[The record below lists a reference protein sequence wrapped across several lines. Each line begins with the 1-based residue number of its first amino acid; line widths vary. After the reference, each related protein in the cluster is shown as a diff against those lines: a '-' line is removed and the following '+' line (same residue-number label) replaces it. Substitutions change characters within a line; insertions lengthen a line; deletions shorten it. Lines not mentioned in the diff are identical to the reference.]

1 MNKHTV
7 KVNGHDTSVFIEEE
21 FWLELKY
28 ISKLKKKSISVLISD
43 VDKNKKTQNLSSAIR
58 LYILNHL
65 KNKYYVYHTRIFI
78 LTKP

>member
-21 FWLELKY
+21 FWLELKH
-28 ISKLKKKSISVLISD
+28 ISKLKKKSISVLISN
-43 VDKNKKTQNLSSAIR
+43 VDKNKKSQNLSSAIR

-65 KNKYYVYHTRIFI
+65 KNK
-78 LTKP
+78 

>member
-21 FWLELKY
+21 FWLELKH
-28 ISKLKKKSISVLISD
+28 ISKLKKKSISVLVSD

-65 KNKYYVYHTRIFI
+65 KNK
-78 LTKP
+78 

>member
-21 FWLELKY
+21 FWLELKH

-58 LYILNHL
+58 LYILYQL
-65 KNKYYVYHTRIFI
+65 KNK
-78 LTKP
+78 

>member
-1 MNKHTV
+1 MYKHTV

-21 FWLELKY
+21 FWLELKH

-65 KNKYYVYHTRIFI
+65 KNK
-78 LTKP
+78 

>member
-21 FWLELKY
+21 FWLELKH

-58 LYILNHL
+58 LYTESF
-65 KNKYYVYHTRIFI
+65 KE
-78 LTKP
+78 

>member
-21 FWLELKY
+21 FWLELKH
-28 ISKLKKKSISVLISD
+28 ISKLKKKSISVVISD

-65 KNKYYVYHTRIFI
+65 KNK
-78 LTKP
+78 

>member
-7 KVNGHDTSVFIEEE
+7 NVNGHDTSVFIEEE

-65 KNKYYVYHTRIFI
+65 KNK
-78 LTKP
+78 

>member
-21 FWLELKY
+21 FWLELKE
-28 ISKLKKKSISVLISD
+28 ISKLKKRSISGIITD

-65 KNKYYVYHTRIFI
+65 KNNQYDYST
-78 LTKP
+78 

>member
-7 KVNGHDTSVFIEEE
+7 KVNGHDTSVFIEKE
-21 FWLELKY
+21 FWLELKH
-28 ISKLKKKSISVLISD
+28 ISKLEKKSISLLISN

-65 KNKYYVYHTRIFI
+65 KNK
-78 LTKP
+78 

>member
-21 FWLELKY
+21 FWLELKH

-65 KNKYYVYHTRIFI
+65 KNK
-78 LTKP
+78 

>member
-1 MNKHTV
+1 VNKHTV

-21 FWLELKY
+21 FWLELKN

-65 KNKYYVYHTRIFI
+65 KNK
-78 LTKP
+78 

>member
-7 KVNGHDTSVFIEEE
+7 KVNGHDTSVFIAEE
-21 FWLELKY
+21 FWLELKH

-65 KNKYYVYHTRIFI
+65 KNK
-78 LTKP
+78 